1 MKKGI
6 VALAVG
12 ALIAGAGTTFALNKS
27 NTGCGL
33 GYVLL
38 KNQEGILF
46 EAFAVTTNGTSAN
59 QTFGITSGTSECKQP
74 ASFVKNEK
82 LEKFV
87 YNNMDELA
95 EDIARGEGKYLET
108 LADLMNVPSSERGKF
123 YTKLKNN
130 FDNIFYSEDVT
141 PNEVINRIASL

>member
-46 EAFAVTTNGTSAN
+46 EAFAVTTNGTFGN
-59 QTFGITSGTSECKQP
+59 QTFGITSGTSTACQ
-74 ASFVKNEK
+74 
-82 LEKFV
+82 LC
-87 YNNMDELA
+87 
-95 EDIARGEGKYLET
+95 
-108 LADLMNVPSSERGKF
+108 
-123 YTKLKNN
+123 
-130 FDNIFYSEDVT
+130 
-141 PNEVINRIASL
+141 